1 MLSSG
6 LTVEPRNLVCTKWFS
21 DNTFL
26 WQGLKID
33 QDFSSPCF
41 IPSYIQSF
49 RYPHDRIH
57 FLCDIYISALLFFFL
72 SIFFFFCLLY
82 PFFPF
87 SYPFFAL
94 ISYLTNSFSI
104 PQIDKWKKKP
114 TRGHTTPKRNMLL
127 TNQIL
132 FALRLHFCWYLTIKT
147 KGEQRFRCVSEWV
160 YSSQNTV
167 WATGTPVMAVEKN
180 GTKSTIWTVQKRNN
194 KRTKPA
200 LNDKCCLFCGFI
212 SLSNPNPEENPTVRF
227 FCFTHYPTLSTFS
240 YFQVSPKYFLDGIF
254 GNCLDFPF
262 RLKLLSGIKV
272 EMLNLDLGLL
282 YKKCWQKTVLC
293 TWTWFKFE

>member
-1 MLSSG
+1 MTGFIFCVTYIFLLS
-6 LTVEPRNLVCTKWFS
+6 
-21 DNTFL
+21 
-26 WQGLKID
+26 
-33 QDFSSPCF
+33 
-41 IPSYIQSF
+41 Y
-49 RYPHDRIH
+49 
-57 FLCDIYISALLFFFL
+57 FFL

-227 FCFTHYPTLSTFS
+227 FVLPIIQLFQLFPTFKLVQNTFWMA
-240 YFQVSPKYFLDGIF
+240 YLGIALIFL
-254 GNCLDFPF
+254 
-262 RLKLLSGIKV
+262 
-272 EMLNLDLGLL
+272 LG
-282 YKKCWQKTVLC
+282 
-293 TWTWFKFE
+293 